1 MTNSLLISIS
11 DKENYLK
18 VLVSK
23 NIYYR
28 NLVHKDN
35 LIYLVINESDLDIL
49 KKEFLSLNVVKYYGK
64 KRIKYFLKEHYIFIL
79 SFLFSYIVLVIL
91 SNVIFD
97 VEVVTNNNKLK
108 DKIYLYLKDYGIEK
122 YKFVKKSSELDNIK
136 EKILKD
142 NKDDLE
148 WIEIT
153 RSGTKYT
160 VNLTER
166 IINNEVENNK
176 VSDIVAKKD
185 SLITHLTIRRGNALK
200 EVNELVHKGEVII
213 TGNILKDEKIVDTV
227 RAEGSVYGEVW
238 YTVNVSVPYKHTEY
252 FKTGEVVNHIYL
264 DVFGKK
270 FTLIGHYVTEN
281 AISEETVLVN
291 KPYLPFKVIRESKE
305 LYTYKSVNLNKEE
318 AFEEC
323 LKRGDKSILNKLD
336 TSEHIIERKVLK
348 KEEFSS
354 KIEVELFYRVYE
366 NISEEKKITLE
377 SE

>member
-176 VSDIVAKKD
+176 VSDIVAIKD
-185 SLITHLTIRRGNALK
+185 ALITHLTIRRGNALK

-213 TGNILKDEKIVDTV
+213 TGNILKDEKIVDAV

-366 NISEEKKITLE
+366 NISEEKEITLE

>member
-28 NLVHKDN
+28 NLVHKGD
-35 LIYLVINESDLDIL
+35 LIYLVVNINDLDIL

-185 SLITHLTIRRGNALK
+185 ALITHLTIKRGSALK

-318 AFEEC
+318 TFEEC

-366 NISEEKKITLE
+366 NISEEKEITLE